1 MGTPSMWWLR
11 DKGSHKVVQTPVAF
25 ELYDLKKDPMEMKNV
40 ANDPEYKDV
49 LKDMKVRLAK
59 LREKVGDTDEK
70 YPKIKAII
78 DNALKN

>member
-1 MGTPSMWWLR
+1 
-11 DKGSHKVVQTPVAF
+11 
-25 ELYDLKKDPMEMKNV
+25 MEMKNV